1 MYETETK
8 SENTYGQLVHEIP
21 NLEVKRF
28 CELVITGLSAMQR
41 LLFYQE
47 NHGEIH
53 YYSNHQAPQNNI
65 KSTKTAQN
73 SILRLPN
80 FRLNNSSNLSS
91 PA

>member
-8 SENTYGQLVHEIP
+8 SENTYGQLVHKIP

-41 LLFYQE
+41 LLFHQE

-53 YYSNHQAPQNNI
+53 YYSNHQAPQNNKRI
-65 KSTKTAQN
+65 YNIQKQHKIVSYVYRI
-73 SILRLPN
+73 SV
-80 FRLNNSSNLSS
+80 
-91 PA
+91 